1 MKPMETATSFAPV
14 RRSMPSRSHTSGGR
28 GWLTATGGL
37 RRRHLVHQVAA
48 GCFLLNVCI
57 ALPVHASTESGAIA
71 GTQIEEPPLDVVSGI
86 TYRAGTRLRIPGTG
100 SSFVVPDGWQSH
112 RPDDA
117 EMPFLVPEEGKEL
130 GMMFPLTEITRDA
143 LREQLREPLS
153 LLHGLSFIPA
163 GSQVETEAWIAQS
176 YEGEEM
182 AGRALA
188 VTGSGNKAVV
198 YFLMGPSRDMSV
210 FHSVLEQLGQSTR
223 FGEDRSGRD
232 IGL

>member
-1 MKPMETATSFAPV
+1 METATSFAPV
-14 RRSMPSRSHTSGGR
+14 RRWMPSRNPASGG
-28 GWLTATGGL
+28 GTWLPAMASL
-37 RRRHLVHQVAA
+37 RPVVRQIAV
-48 GCFLLNVCI
+48 GCLLLNMFFV
-57 ALPVHASTESGAIA
+57 LPVHASMESVAVA
-71 GTQIEEPPLDVVSGI
+71 DTHIEDGPLDVVSGI

-100 SSFVVPDGWQSH
+100 WSFVVPDGWQSN

-117 EMPFLVPEEGKEL
+117 EMPFLIPEEGKEL
-130 GMMFPLTEITRDA
+130 GMMFPLPEVTRDA

-188 VTGSGNKAVV
+188 VMGAGNTAVI
-198 YFLMGPSRDMSV
+198 YFLMGAPHNMSI
-210 FHSVLEQLGQSTR
+210 FQSVLEQLGQSTR
-223 FGEDRSGRD
+223 FGQSVSGRD
-232 IGL
+232 AGL

>member
-1 MKPMETATSFAPV
+1 METATSFVPV
-14 RRSMPSRSHTSGGR
+14 RRWMPSPSWASGG
-28 GWLTATGGL
+28 GCCLTAAGRL
-37 RRRHLVHQVAA
+37 QQRHLVRHVAA
-48 GCFLLNVCI
+48 GLLLLNMLF
-57 ALPVHASTESGAIA
+57 ALPVHAFMESGAVA
-71 GTQIEEPPLDVVSGI
+71 ETQIEEPPLDVVSGI

-100 SSFVVPDGWQSH
+100 WSFVVPGGWQCH

-117 EMPFLVPEEGKEL
+117 DMPFLIPEEGKEL
-130 GMMFPLTEITRDA
+130 GMMFPLAEVTRDA

-188 VTGSGNKAVV
+188 VTGTGNKAVI
-198 YFLMGPSRDMSV
+198 YFLMGPPHKMSV
-210 FHSVLEQLGQSTR
+210 FESVLEQLGQSTR
-223 FGEDRSGRD
+223 FGEERSGHD